1 MKVALI
7 HDWLTGMR
15 GGEKVLEVFCE
26 LFPDADIFTL
36 LHIKGSVSKLIE
48 NRNIKTS
55 FIQKLPFVEKKYRHF
70 LPLFPSAIEQFD
82 LGGYDL
88 ILSSSHCVAKGIIP
102 SPDAI
107 SISYVHTPMRYIWDM
122 YYDYFGRGRA
132 GVLTRFA
139 MLFVA
144 DYLRKWDVNSTN
156 RCDYLIAN
164 SKHVAGRIKRY
175 YNRDAD
181 VIYPPVETKRF
192 NISNALADYF
202 LIVSAFAPYKRIDI
216 AIEAFNKLSLPLKIV
231 GTGQDEKRLKGLAG
245 KNIEFLGWRN
255 EDELVELYSKCKALI
270 FPGEEDFGIVPVEA
284 MASGR
289 PVIAYGKGGAL
300 ETVMP
305 LNQGIG
311 VREQGLEEK
320 PTGIFFYELTPEA
333 LIEAVRFLEKKYELF
348 NPELIRK
355 YSLKFDKEI
364 FKKKI
369 ADYIKEKYKGFR
381 G

>member
-26 LFPDADIFTL
+26 LFPDADLFTL

-102 SPDAI
+102 SPDAV

-132 GVLTRFA
+132 GALTRFA

-164 SKHVAGRIKRY
+164 SKHVASRIKRY

-202 LIVSAFAPYKRIDI
+202 LIVSAFVPYKRIDI

-320 PTGIFFYELTPEA
+320 PTGVFFYEQTSEA
-333 LIEAVRFLEKKYELF
+333 LRDAVHIFEKNSDKFDSEA
-348 NPELIRK
+348 IR
-355 YSLKFDKEI
+355 SHALKFDRKI
-364 FKKKI
+364 FKENISGYI
-369 ADYIKEKYKGFR
+369 AEKCRSLKV
-381 G
+381 